1 MMNQNLLVK
10 KRSELTINKNNLLT
24 TKRYIKLAIGELRLQ
39 PVEQNETTFK
49 HLLESLNSVQVC
61 LMNVT
66 NELVEIAKELE
77 KGNKR

>member
-1 MMNQNLLVK
+1 MWNQNLLVK

-39 PVEQNETTFK
+39 PVEQNEPTFK
-49 HLLESLNSVQVC
+49 HLLESLNSVQVR

>member
-1 MMNQNLLVK
+1 MMNQKLLVK
-10 KRSELTINKNNLLT
+10 RRSELMINKNNLLT
-24 TKRYIKLAIGELRLQ
+24 TKRYIKMAIGELQLQ
-39 PVEQNETTFK
+39 PVEQNEPTFK
-49 HLLESLNSVQVC
+49 HLLESLNSVQVR